1 MRRIAIACV
10 IVSILIGCG
19 SKPPPPPPEEP
30 LSVIL
35 DDRTPPPAPPP
46 PPIPPTYDGHGK
58 LVHQQP
64 YQKAPW
70 LPEFNTEEYAR
81 IYENRFMLTSEQP
94 LSTFGVDV
102 DAASYSNVRCYI
114 QKGKRPPRDAVRIE
128 EMINYFKYDY
138 PQPDGVHP
146 FSVNT
151 EVADCPWNPR
161 HDLVLVGLQG
171 AKLNQYH
178 LPPSNL
184 VFLIDVSGSM
194 THHKKLPLLKK
205 AFKLLVNHLRQDDRI
220 AIVTYAGRARL
231 VLPSTPGYRGEEII
245 RAIDRLRA
253 NGSTAGAAGIDL
265 AYREAWDNFIEGGNN
280 RVILA
285 SDGDFNVGASSTSE
299 LVRIIEEKRRS
310 GIFLSVLGF
319 GTGNLKDSRMEQLA
333 DKGNGYYAYVDN
345 IREAKRVMIRE
356 MNGTLHTIAKD
367 VKMQIEFN
375 PAHVK
380 AYRLI
385 GYENRILDKRDFN
398 DDRRDAGDI
407 GVGHSVTALY
417 EIIPTSV
424 SYYDPGTD
432 PLRYQSRSDL
442 IGNQFEDEIMML
454 KLRYKTANQ
463 ETSRLISTPVY
474 INDTE
479 YYHASNNFK
488 FAAAVAEFGMLLN
501 DSRFRGSSSFNQ
513 AMDLARESI
522 GAERD
527 GYRREFLELCRRCN
541 SMNFASARKH

>member
-1 MRRIAIACV
+1 MRRIAIVCV
-10 IVSILIGCG
+10 LISILFGCG
-19 SKPPPPPPEEP
+19 SKPPPSEEP
-30 LSVIL
+30 FAIIRVDKI
-35 DDRTPPPAPPP
+35 PPRPAPPP
-46 PPIPPTYDGHGK
+46 RPALPTHGDHGN
-58 LVHQQP
+58 LNYQHP
-64 YQKAPW
+64 YPKAPW
-70 LPEFNTEEYAR
+70 LPEYNTEEYSR
-81 IYENRFMLTSEQP
+81 IYENRFLLTTEQP

-102 DAASYSNVRCYI
+102 DAASYSNVRRYI
-114 QKGKRPPRDAVRIE
+114 QSGNHPPRDAVRIE
-128 EMINYFKYDY
+128 ELINYFNYDY

-161 HDLVLVGLQG
+161 HDLVLIGLQG

-194 THHKKLPLLKK
+194 NNPKKLPLLKK
-205 AFKLLVNHLRQDDRI
+205 AFKLLVNHIRQDDRI
-220 AIVTYAGRARL
+220 AIVTYSGRARL

-245 RAIDRLRA
+245 RAIDRLHA
-253 NGSTAGAAGIDL
+253 DGSTAGAAGIEL
-265 AYREAWDNFIEGGNN
+265 AYREAWDNFIDGGNN
-280 RVILA
+280 RVVLA
-285 SDGDFNVGASSTSE
+285 TDGDFNVGVSSTSE
-299 LVRIIEEKRRS
+299 LVRMIEEKRRS

-345 IREAKRVMIRE
+345 LREAKRVMIRE

-367 VKMQIEFN
+367 VKMQVEFN

-398 DDRRDAGDI
+398 NDRRDAGDI

-417 EIIPTSV
+417 EIIPNSAY
-424 SYYDPGTD
+424 YYDPGTD
-432 PLRYQSRSDL
+432 PLRYQSRTDV
-442 IGNQFEDEIMML
+442 IDNRYEDEIMML
-454 KLRYKTANQ
+454 KLRYKTPNQ

-474 INDTE
+474 LSDSK
-479 YYHASNNFK
+479 YHHASDNFK
-488 FAAAVAEFGMLLN
+488 FAVAVAEYGMLLN
-501 DSRFRGSSSFNQ
+501 DSRYRGSASFNQ

-522 GAERD
+522 GADRD
-527 GYRREFLELCRRCN
+527 GYRREFIDLCRKCL
-541 SMNFASARKH
+541 SMKFASALHH

>member
-1 MRRIAIACV
+1 MKRIAIVCV
-10 IVSILIGCG
+10 IVSILVGCG
-19 SKPPPPPPEEP
+19 KKPPPPAEVPYEP
-30 LSVIL
+30 IVVH
-35 DDRTPPPAPPP
+35 RTPPPSPPP
-46 PPIPPTYDGHGK
+46 PPLPPEYDDRGGN
-58 LVHQQP
+58 LQQQQYP
-64 YQKAPW
+64 KAPW
-70 LPEFNTEEYAR
+70 LPEYNTEEYSR
-81 IYENRFMLTSEQP
+81 IYENRFLLTTEQ
-94 LSTFGVDV
+94 LLLTFSIDV
-102 DAASYSNVRCYI
+102 DEASYSNVRRYI
-114 QKGKRPPRDAVRIE
+114 QKAKRPPRDAVRIE
-128 EMINYFKYDY
+128 ELINYFNYDY

-161 HDLVLVGLQG
+161 HELVLVGLQG
-171 AKLNQYH
+171 AKIDQYN
-178 LPPSNL
+178 LPRSNF

-205 AFKLLVNHLRQDDRI
+205 ALKLLVNHLRQEDRV

-245 RAIDRLRA
+245 RAIDRLQA
-253 NGSTAGAAGIDL
+253 DGSTAGAAGIEL
-265 AYREAWDNFIEGGNN
+265 AYQEAWDNFIEGGNN

-285 SDGDFNVGASSTSE
+285 TDGDFNVGVSNTAE
-299 LVRIIEEKRRS
+299 LVRMIEEKRRT

-319 GTGNLKDSRMEQLA
+319 GTGNLKDSRLEQLA

-345 IREAKRVMIRE
+345 DREAKRIMIRE

-367 VKMQIEFN
+367 VKIQIEFN

-385 GYENRILDKRDFN
+385 GYENRILDKREFN

-407 GVGHSVTALY
+407 GVGHSFTALY

-424 SYYDPGTD
+424 NYFDPGTD
-432 PLRYQSRSDL
+432 PLRYQSQASL
-442 IGNQFEDEIMML
+442 FENLYEDEIMML
-454 KLRYKTANQ
+454 KLRYKTPEQ

-474 INDTE
+474 ISDLD
-479 YYHASNNFK
+479 YRHASDNFK
-488 FAAAVAEFGMLLN
+488 FAAAVAEFGMLLR
-501 DSRFRGSSSFNQ
+501 DSKYRESSSFNH

-522 GAERD
+522 GVDRD
-527 GYRREFLELCRRCN
+527 GYRREFIELCRKCL
-541 SMNFASARKH
+541 SMDFASARRH